1 MPEVEALRK
10 PVEDTTKGGEIFF
23 WPALRHGFNVGA
35 QSHQKP
41 VTIMDIVFNCP
52 NCDQELAVDS
62 AGAGT
67 NLECPSCHETIT
79 VPAAPA
85 NAEPEL
91 PVPSLAASPI
101 STSAAAKVEM
111 HLKVPV
117 LDKAPA
123 PLIAKPKAPLE
134 AVVRGA
140 GKKIKSHTIKHGACI
155 ESGHDKFDEVVSK
168 FLNEVGETNIVAM
181 HTVSYT
187 FLDIGTQKLLNDY
200 GLMVIYRG

>member
-1 MPEVEALRK
+1 MSAHSH
-10 PVEDTTKGGEIFF
+10 TK
-23 WPALRHGFNVGA
+23 
-35 QSHQKP
+35 KP
-41 VTIMDIVFNCP
+41 VTFMDIVFNCP
-52 NCDQELAVDS
+52 NCEQELAVDS
-62 AGAGT
+62 SGAGSR
-67 NLECPSCHETIT
+67 LECPTCHETIT

-85 NAEPEL
+85 GAEPAL
-91 PVPSLAASPI
+91 PPPSLAASPI

-111 HLKVPV
+111 HLKVPQ

-155 ESGHDKFDEVVSK
+155 ESGHDKFDEVVAK
-168 FLNEVGETNIVAM
+168 FLNEVGETNIIAM
-181 HTVSYT
+181 HTVSYS